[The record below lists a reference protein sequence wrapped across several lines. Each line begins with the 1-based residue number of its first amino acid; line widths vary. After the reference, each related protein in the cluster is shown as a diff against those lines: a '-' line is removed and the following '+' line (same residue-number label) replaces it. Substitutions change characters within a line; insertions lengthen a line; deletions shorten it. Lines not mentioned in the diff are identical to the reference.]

1 MYELKKYVRF
11 MSGSPQFRIVELS
24 RGQAKEYEMYSQ
36 KDLMEDLT
44 GIEDNCETSKK
55 IYTNDIVSTLDAG
68 DTVFGLISGY
78 ACVVGEAH
86 KGFLYTQNYI
96 KICPN
101 ENLDPS
107 FLVYLLNQD
116 RKVRK
121 QLRSGLQ
128 GSSVL
133 KYTLKQ
139 LKEIRLPS
147 LPALEI
153 QRGIGEVYL
162 KQTRVE
168 ALKKRRAEEEK
179 LFIFSRLE
187 EILERTCI

>member
-1 MYELKKYVRF
+1 M
-11 MSGSPQFRIVELS
+11 
-24 RGQAKEYEMYSQ
+24 
-36 KDLMEDLT
+36 
-44 GIEDNCETSKK
+44 
-55 IYTNDIVSTLDAG
+55 
-68 DTVFGLISGY
+68 
-78 ACVVGEAH
+78 
-86 KGFLYTQNYI
+86 
-96 KICPN
+96 
-101 ENLDPS
+101 
-107 FLVYLLNQD
+107 NQD

-139 LKEIRLPS
+139 LREIRLPS

-187 EILERTCI
+187 EIYERTCI